1 MTRVKDTRL
10 CASSSGLNYTSSRA
24 TRMTNIFNKIL
35 EDAYNILFN
44 NKYLSYEYDKYLY
57 NLKIDIK
64 EHSIHFINALISNN
78 KTKDDIKKIAVAE
91 LEERPRRILEQ
102 EQYLKNIIN
111 KNMIVTDIIQNI
123 SNNEPE
129 WLLDIIDDLQN
140 LDYNVIKPNNYSTF
154 VHKLKWELTKNYIKK
169 CNMVKK
175 FILLKDM
182 SDNDLINFTYYQIKI
197 DRLYI
202 TNDDISNIYKPYT
215 IEQISNI
222 INNIKIKD
230 NNWKNIFIIW
240 QNLIILAIKN
250 NKYNQTIYKL
260 IYDKIDNKDIVIKCI
275 IKKLDSLKFYDALQ
289 FRLYWFEYPLIIEAI
304 DNFIINKIN
313 NEPYWSLCKINRRDR
328 QIRQKRLS
336 ILKHFDDIHQLDN
349 LPKVIKCK
357 SGRLR
362 FKRIKR

>member
-1 MTRVKDTRL
+1 MYINHNNDPRRRYICT
-10 CASSSGLNYTSSRA
+10 A
-24 TRMTNIFNKIL
+24 RMTNIFNNIL
-35 EDAYNILFN
+35 EDVRNLLFN

-64 EHSIHFINALISNN
+64 EHSIHFIHSLIRNN
-78 KTKDDIKKIAVAE
+78 KIKDDIKKIATEE

-111 KNMIVTDIIQNI
+111 KNIIVTDIIQNI
-123 SNNEPE
+123 SNNDPE
-129 WLLDIIDDLQN
+129 WLLEITDDLQN
-140 LDYNVIKPNNYSTF
+140 LDYNIIKPNNYSTF

-169 CNMVKK
+169 CNILDK

-202 TNDDISNIYKPYT
+202 TNDDIRNIYKPYT

-222 INNIKIKD
+222 VNNIKIKD
-230 NNWKNIFIIW
+230 NNWKSIFIIW
-240 QNLIILAIKN
+240 QNLIILAIQN
-250 NKYNQTIYKL
+250 NKYNQTIYKF
-260 IYDKIDNKDIVIKCI
+260 IYDKIENKDIVIKCI
-275 IKKLDSLKFYDALQ
+275 INKLDSLKFYDALY

-304 DNFIINKIN
+304 DKFIINKIN
-313 NEPYWSLCKINRRDR
+313 NEPYWSLCKLNNMNK
-328 QIRQKRLS
+328 QLKQKRLS
-336 ILKHFDDIHQLDN
+336 ILKNFIDIHQLDN

-357 SGRLR
+357 NGRLR
-362 FKRIKR
+362 FKRTRV

>member
-1 MTRVKDTRL
+1 MV
-10 CASSSGLNYTSSRA
+10 N
-24 TRMTNIFNKIL
+24 FF
-35 EDAYNILFN
+35 YNILENIQLVFIRQTVHKLLFK

-64 EHSIHFINALISNN
+64 EHSIHFIHSLIHNN
-78 KTKDDIKKIAVAE
+78 KTHDDIKNIAVAE
-91 LEERPRRILEQ
+91 LEERPKRILEQ
-102 EQYLKNIIN
+102 DKYLQNVIN
-111 KNMIVTDIIQNI
+111 KNIIVTDIIQNI
-123 SNNEPE
+123 SNNDPE
-129 WLLDIIDDLQN
+129 WLLEIIDDLQN
-140 LDYNVIKPNNYSTF
+140 LDYSVIKPNNYSTF

-169 CNMVKK
+169 CNMLNK

-182 SDNDLINFTYYQIKI
+182 SDNDLINFTYYQINI
-197 DRLYI
+197 DRLYV
-202 TNDDISNIYKPYT
+202 TNDDIRIIYKPCT

-240 QNLIILAIKN
+240 QKMIVLAIKN

-275 IKKLDSLKFYDALQ
+275 INKLDSLKFYDALQ

-313 NEPYWSLCKINRRDR
+313 NEPYWSLSKLNRRDK

-336 ILKHFDDIHQLDN
+336 ILKNFDDIHKLDN
-349 LPKVIKCK
+349 IPKVIRCK

-362 FKRIKR
+362 FKRTKL

>member
-1 MTRVKDTRL
+1 MT
-10 CASSSGLNYTSSRA
+10 GA
-24 TRMTNIFNKIL
+24 TKMTNIFNNIL
-35 EDAYNILFN
+35 QDVRNLLFN

-64 EHSIHFINALISNN
+64 EHSIHFIHSLIHNN

-91 LEERPRRILEQ
+91 LEERPKRILEQ

-111 KNMIVTDIIQNI
+111 KNIIVTDIIQNI
-123 SNNEPE
+123 SDNDPE
-129 WLLDIIDDLQN
+129 WLLEIIDDLQN

-154 VHKLKWELTKNYIKK
+154 VHKLKWQLTINYIKK
-169 CNMVKK
+169 CNMLNK
-175 FILLKDM
+175 FILLKNM
-182 SDNDLINFTYYQIKI
+182 YDNDLINFTYSQIKI

-202 TNDDISNIYKPYT
+202 TNDDICNIYKPYT

-240 QNLIILAIKN
+240 QNLIILAIRN

-260 IYDKIDNKDIVIKCI
+260 IYDKIENKDIVIKCI
-275 IKKLDSLKFYDALQ
+275 INKLDSLKFYDALQ

-313 NEPYWSLCKINRRDR
+313 NEPYWSLCKLDRRNK
-328 QIRQKRLS
+328 QLRQKRLS
-336 ILKHFDDIHQLDN
+336 ILKNFDDIHQLDN
-349 LPKVIKCK
+349 LRKVIKCK

-362 FKRIKR
+362 FKRTKL